1 MLKQFKY
8 SETNVAERNI
18 DQWLFEARLNY
29 LVSEIMSTLDIEDVD
44 EIATSLSRAF
54 QACGT
59 LQLSFNRNFKK
70 VYRSDGDN
78 VIMDWKISPLACYL
92 IVINCNPSYERVAKA
107 QLYFA
112 LKNIH

>member
-1 MLKQFKY
+1 MLKQY
-8 SETNVAERNI
+8 NAETKVAKQKI

-29 LVSEIMSTLDIEDVD
+29 LVSEIMTSLDIDDVN

-70 VYRSDGDN
+70 VYRSDGDH
-78 VIMDWKISPLACYL
+78 ITMDWKISPLACYL